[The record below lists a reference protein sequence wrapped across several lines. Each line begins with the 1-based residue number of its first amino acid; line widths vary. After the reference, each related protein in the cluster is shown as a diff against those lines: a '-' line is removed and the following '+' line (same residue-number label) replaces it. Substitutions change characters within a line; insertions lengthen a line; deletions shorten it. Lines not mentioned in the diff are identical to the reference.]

1 MTIIKKPRGT
11 QDFLPEDCDK
21 RLHIENKLR
30 EVAALFNYR
39 EIRTPTFEKTELFK
53 RGIGEE
59 TDVVSKEMYSF
70 NNDEYTLKPEMT
82 APVIRAYL
90 ENHLYNKSPL
100 QKLYYI
106 ANMYR
111 HERPQAGRF
120 REFSQFGAEAIGS
133 DNYSVDVELIALSHK
148 ILSIFC
154 VKDIVIKINTIGD
167 FEERKEYLKHLTK
180 YLRRYESDL
189 SLDSQKRL
197 QRNPLRIL
205 DSKDE
210 KDISILKEAPVL
222 FEFLS
227 SKTRT
232 HFERVLDGLKTVG
245 IRYEVDY
252 RLVRGFDYYTSTTF
266 EVISPLLGSQ
276 NAIFGGGRYNRLVEQ
291 LGGPPTPA
299 IGFACGLERLTYV
312 IEKSNYNFPSEK
324 GVDIFI
330 AYLGET
336 AFKLAL
342 KISSEL
348 RDKGMKIEIDHL
360 YRSLKSQLKEA
371 NRLGVKYCLIIGENE
386 IKESSAI
393 LRDMLNAT
401 EKRLPLETLSTELY
415 NLVSKND

>member
-1 MTIIKKPRGT
+1 MSIIKKPRGT

-30 EVAALFNYR
+30 EVASLFNYR

-59 TDVVSKEMYSF
+59 TDVVSKEMYSL
-70 NNDEYTLKPEMT
+70 NKDEYTLKPEMT

-100 QKLYYI
+100 QKLFYI

-133 DNYSVDVELIALSHK
+133 DSFSVDVELISLSHK
-148 ILSIFC
+148 ILSTFG

-167 FEERKEYLKHLTK
+167 FEERKEYLKHLTR
-180 YLRRYESDL
+180 YLKDYESEL
-189 SLDSQKRL
+189 SLDSQRRL

-210 KDISILKEAPVL
+210 KDITILKDAPTL

-227 SKTRT
+227 SKTRS
-232 HFERVLDGLKTVG
+232 HFEKVLDGLRTIG
-245 IRYEVDY
+245 INFEIDY

-324 GVDIFI
+324 GVDLFI
-330 AYLGET
+330 AYLGES
-336 AFKLAL
+336 AFKFAL

-348 RDKGMKIEIDHL
+348 RDKGLKIEIDHL
-360 YRSLKSQLKEA
+360 CRSLKAQLKEA
-371 NRLGVKYCLIIGENE
+371 NRLGVRFCLIIGENE
-386 IKESSAI
+386 IRESSAI
-393 LRDMLNAT
+393 LKDMTNAT
-401 EKRLPLETLSTELY
+401 EKRLNLKNITNELY
-415 NLVSKND
+415 SIILNK

>member
-1 MTIIKKPRGT
+1 MSIIKKPRGT

-30 EVAALFNYR
+30 EVASLFNYR

-59 TDVVSKEMYSF
+59 TDVVSKEMYSL
-70 NNDEYTLKPEMT
+70 NKDEYTLKPEMT

-100 QKLYYI
+100 QKLFYI

-133 DNYSVDVELIALSHK
+133 DSFSVDVELISLSHK
-148 ILSIFC
+148 ILSTFG

-167 FEERKEYLKHLTK
+167 FEERKEYLKHLTR
-180 YLRRYESDL
+180 YLKEYESEL
-189 SLDSQKRL
+189 SLDSQRRL

-210 KDISILKEAPVL
+210 KDITILKDAPTL

-227 SKTRT
+227 SKTRS
-232 HFERVLDGLKTVG
+232 HFEKVLDGLRTIG
-245 IRYEVDY
+245 INFEIDY

-324 GVDIFI
+324 GVDLFI
-330 AYLGET
+330 AYLGES
-336 AFKLAL
+336 AFKFAL

-348 RDKGMKIEIDHL
+348 RDKGLKIEIDHL
-360 YRSLKSQLKEA
+360 CRSLKAQLKEA
-371 NRLGVKYCLIIGENE
+371 NRLGVRFCLIIGENE
-386 IKESSAI
+386 IRESSAI
-393 LRDMLNAT
+393 LKDMTNAT
-401 EKRLPLETLSTELY
+401 EKRLNLKNITKELY
-415 NLVSKND
+415 SIILNK

>member
-21 RLHIENKLR
+21 RIHIENKLR
-30 EVAALFNYR
+30 EIASLFNYR

-53 RGIGEE
+53 RGIGED
-59 TDVVSKEMYSF
+59 TDIVSKEMYSF

-90 ENHLYNKSPL
+90 ENHLYNKSPF

-120 REFSQFGAEAIGS
+120 REFTQFGAEAIGS

-148 ILSIFC
+148 ILSTFGIN
-154 VKDIVIKINTIGD
+154 DIVIKINTIGD
-167 FEERKEYLKHLTK
+167 FEERKEYLRHLVK
-180 YLRRYESDL
+180 YLRRYESEL
-189 SLDSQKRL
+189 SEDSQKRL

-210 KDISILKEAPVL
+210 KDIFILKDAPVL

-227 SKTRT
+227 SKTRA
-232 HFERVLDGLKTVG
+232 HFEKVLDGLKTVG
-245 IRYEVDY
+245 INYEVDNK
-252 RLVRGFDYYTSTTF
+252 LVRGFDYYTSTTF
-266 EVISPLLGSQ
+266 EVVSPLLGSQ
-276 NAIFGGGRYNRLVEQ
+276 NAIFGGGRYNRLIEQ
-291 LGGPPTPA
+291 LGGSPTPA
-299 IGFACGLERLTYV
+299 IGFACGLERLTYI
-312 IEKSNYNFPSEK
+312 IEKSYYNFPSEK
-324 GVDIFI
+324 KVDVFI

-336 AFKLAL
+336 ALKLAL

-348 RDKGMKIEIDHL
+348 RDKGLKIEIDHL

-371 NRLGVKYCLIIGENE
+371 NRLKVKYCLIIGENE
-386 IKESSAI
+386 IRESSAI
-393 LRDMLNAT
+393 LRDMSSAT
-401 EKRLPLETLSTELY
+401 EEHLPFDTLTAKLY
-415 NLVSKND
+415 DLVSKNK

>member
-1 MTIIKKPRGT
+1 MSIIKKPRGT

-30 EVAALFNYR
+30 EVASLFNYR

-59 TDVVSKEMYSF
+59 TDVVSKEMYSL
-70 NNDEYTLKPEMT
+70 NKDEYTLKPEMT

-100 QKLYYI
+100 QKLFYI

-133 DNYSVDVELIALSHK
+133 DSFSVDVELILLSHK
-148 ILSIFC
+148 ILSTFG

-167 FEERKEYLKHLTK
+167 FEERKEYLKHLTR
-180 YLRRYESDL
+180 YLKEYESEL
-189 SLDSQKRL
+189 SLDSQRRL

-210 KDISILKEAPVL
+210 KDITILKDAPTL

-227 SKTRT
+227 SKTRS
-232 HFERVLDGLKTVG
+232 HFEKVLDGLRTIG
-245 IRYEVDY
+245 INFEIDY

-324 GVDIFI
+324 GVDLFI
-330 AYLGET
+330 AYLGES
-336 AFKLAL
+336 AFKFAL

-348 RDKGMKIEIDHL
+348 RDKGLKIEIDHL
-360 YRSLKSQLKEA
+360 CRSLKAQLKEA
-371 NRLGVKYCLIIGENE
+371 NRLGVRFCLIIGENE
-386 IKESSAI
+386 IRESSAI
-393 LRDMLNAT
+393 LKDMTNAT
-401 EKRLPLETLSTELY
+401 EKRLNLENITNELY
-415 NLVSKND
+415 SIILNK

>member
-1 MTIIKKPRGT
+1 MSIIKRPRGT

-133 DNYSVDVELIALSHK
+133 NNYSVDVELIALSHK
-148 ILSIFC
+148 ILSTFG

-167 FEERKEYLKHLTK
+167 FEERKEYLRHLTK
-180 YLRRYESDL
+180 YLKKYEPEL
-189 SLDSQKRL
+189 SQDSQRRL

-210 KDISILKEAPVL
+210 KDISILKDAPPL

-227 SKTRT
+227 PETRA
-232 HFERVLDGLKTVG
+232 HFEKVLDGLKTIG
-245 IRYEVDY
+245 ISYEVDY
-252 RLVRGFDYYTSTTF
+252 KLVRGFDYYTSTTF
-266 EVISPLLGSQ
+266 EVVSQLLGSQ
-276 NAIFGGGRYNRLVEQ
+276 NAIFGGGRYNRLIEQ
-291 LGGPPTPA
+291 LGGTPTPA

-312 IEKSNYNFPSEK
+312 IEKSNYNFPTEEK
-324 GVDIFI
+324 VDIFI
-330 AYLGET
+330 AYLGD
-336 AFKLAL
+336 AALKLAL

-348 RDKGMKIEIDHL
+348 RDKGLKIEIEHL
-360 YRSLKSQLKEA
+360 GRSLKSQLKEA
-371 NRLGVKYCLIIGENE
+371 NRLNVKYCVIIGENE

-393 LRDMLNAT
+393 VRDMINAT
-401 EKRLPLETLSTELY
+401 EKRMPLKILNAELY
-415 NLVSKND
+415 SLVSKSR

>member
-1 MTIIKKPRGT
+1 MSIIKKPRGT

-30 EVAALFNYR
+30 EVASLFNYR

-59 TDVVSKEMYSF
+59 TDVVSKEMYSL
-70 NNDEYTLKPEMT
+70 NKDEYTLKPEMT

-100 QKLYYI
+100 QKLFYI

-133 DNYSVDVELIALSHK
+133 DSFSVDVELISLSHK
-148 ILSIFC
+148 ILSTFG

-167 FEERKEYLKHLTK
+167 FEERKEYLKHLTR
-180 YLRRYESDL
+180 YLKEYESEL
-189 SLDSQKRL
+189 SLDSQRRL

-210 KDISILKEAPVL
+210 KDITILKDAPTL

-227 SKTRT
+227 SKTRS
-232 HFERVLDGLKTVG
+232 HFEKVLDGLRTIG
-245 IRYEVDY
+245 INFEIDY

-324 GVDIFI
+324 GVDLFI
-330 AYLGET
+330 AYLGES
-336 AFKLAL
+336 AFKFAL

-348 RDKGMKIEIDHL
+348 RDKGLKIEIDHL
-360 YRSLKSQLKEA
+360 CRSLKAQLKEA
-371 NRLGVKYCLIIGENE
+371 NRLGVRFCLIIGENE
-386 IKESSAI
+386 IRESSAI
-393 LRDMLNAT
+393 LKDMTNAT
-401 EKRLPLETLSTELY
+401 EKRLNLENITNELY
-415 NLVSKND
+415 SIILNK

>member
-1 MTIIKKPRGT
+1 MSIIKKPRGT

-30 EVAALFNYR
+30 EVASLFNYR

-59 TDVVSKEMYSF
+59 TDVVSKEMYSL
-70 NNDEYTLKPEMT
+70 NKDEYTLKPEMT

-100 QKLYYI
+100 QKLFYI

-133 DNYSVDVELIALSHK
+133 DSFSVDVELILLSHK
-148 ILSIFC
+148 ILSTFG

-167 FEERKEYLKHLTK
+167 FEERKEYLKHLTR
-180 YLRRYESDL
+180 YLKDYESEL
-189 SLDSQKRL
+189 SLDSQRRL

-210 KDISILKEAPVL
+210 KDITILKDAPTL

-227 SKTRT
+227 SKTRS
-232 HFERVLDGLKTVG
+232 HFEKVLDGLRTIG
-245 IRYEVDY
+245 INFEIDY

-324 GVDIFI
+324 GVDLFI
-330 AYLGET
+330 AYLGES
-336 AFKLAL
+336 AFKFAL

-348 RDKGMKIEIDHL
+348 RDKGLKIEIDHL
-360 YRSLKSQLKEA
+360 CRSLKAQLKEA
-371 NRLGVKYCLIIGENE
+371 NRLGVRFCLIIGENE
-386 IKESSAI
+386 IRESSAI
-393 LRDMLNAT
+393 LKDMTNAT
-401 EKRLPLETLSTELY
+401 EKRLNLKNITNELY
-415 NLVSKND
+415 SIILNK

>member
-1 MTIIKKPRGT
+1 MSIIKKPRGT

-30 EVAALFNYR
+30 EVASLFNYR

-59 TDVVSKEMYSF
+59 TDVVSKEMYSL
-70 NNDEYTLKPEMT
+70 NKDEYTLKPEMT

-100 QKLYYI
+100 QKLFYI

-133 DNYSVDVELIALSHK
+133 DSFSVDVELISLSHK
-148 ILSIFC
+148 ILSTFG

-167 FEERKEYLKHLTK
+167 FEERKEYLKHLTR
-180 YLRRYESDL
+180 YLKEYESEL
-189 SLDSQKRL
+189 SLDSQRRL

-210 KDISILKEAPVL
+210 KDITILKDGPTL

-227 SKTRT
+227 SKTRS
-232 HFERVLDGLKTVG
+232 HFEKVLDGLRTIG
-245 IRYEVDY
+245 INFEIDY

-324 GVDIFI
+324 GVDLFI
-330 AYLGET
+330 AYLGES
-336 AFKLAL
+336 AFKFAL

-348 RDKGMKIEIDHL
+348 RDKGLKIEIDHL
-360 YRSLKSQLKEA
+360 CRSLKAQLKEA
-371 NRLGVKYCLIIGENE
+371 NRLGVRFCLIIGENE
-386 IKESSAI
+386 IRESSAI
-393 LRDMLNAT
+393 LKDMTNAT
-401 EKRLPLETLSTELY
+401 EKRLNLKNITNELY
-415 NLVSKND
+415 SIILNK